1 MYNPFPPLERNEG
14 ALRFPPFCEVDS
26 KEITLRYSVLSP
38 DWIVL
43 FDANLLKNPMV
54 MAGTSGKTSVL
65 VNTGLTHGLEVPE
78 CKGIYAVDA
87 TSIAEELKLRT
98 TSFSMVNT
106 AMVGAFARASG
117 LLDPESI
124 EKVIADMAPVKK
136 ESNVAAARKAF
147 ETVKEVSR

>member
-1 MYNPFPPLERNEG
+1 
-14 ALRFPPFCEVDS
+14 VDT
-26 KEITLRYSVLSP
+26 KEITLRYSVQSP
-38 DWIVL
+38 DWVVL

-54 MAGTSGKTSVL
+54 MVGMSGKTSLL
-65 VNTGLTHGLEVPE
+65 VNTKLTKDLEVRE
-78 CKGIYAVDA
+78 CKGFYVVDA
-87 TSIAEELKLRT
+87 NSIAEELKLKT

-117 LLDPESI
+117 LLDLESV
-124 EKVIADMAPVKK
+124 EKVIADMAPVKR

>member
-1 MYNPFPPLERNEG
+1 M
-14 ALRFPPFCEVDS
+14 
-26 KEITLRYSVLSP
+26 
-38 DWIVL
+38 VL

-54 MAGTSGKTSVL
+54 MAGMSGKTCLL
-65 VNTGLTHGLEVPE
+65 VNTGLTKGLEVRE
-78 CKGIYAVDA
+78 CKGLYVVDA

-117 LLDPESI
+117 LLDLESI
-124 EKVIADMAPVKK
+124 EKVIADMAPVKR

-147 ETVKEVSR
+147 EMVKEVSR

>member
-1 MYNPFPPLERNEG
+1 
-14 ALRFPPFCEVDS
+14 
-26 KEITLRYSVLSP
+26 RYSVQSP

-54 MAGTSGKTSVL
+54 MAGMTGKTCLL
-65 VNTGLTHGLEVPE
+65 VNTGLTQTLEIQE
-78 CKGIYAVDA
+78 CKGLYAVDA

-117 LLDPESI
+117 LLDLESI
-124 EKVIADMAPVKK
+124 EKVIGEMAPVKR
-136 ESNVAAARKAF
+136 EANVAAARKAF
-147 ETVKEVSR
+147 EKVKEVSR